1 MTGPPIT
8 FRINLYHG
16 IWRVMRDGAF
26 FGDYRSRNHAVEGA
40 EEAIRI
46 LTEAGRT
53 AKLTRDA
60 PIAH

>member
-1 MTGPPIT
+1 MTGQPIT

-26 FGDYRSRNHAVEGA
+26 FGDFRSRSHAVEGA

-46 LTEAGRT
+46 LTEAGRSARLTPDSPT
-53 AKLTRDA
+53 A
-60 PIAH
+60 P